1 MDAAG
6 RELPLKL
13 KKMVEAWIAAHE
25 DELLEQWENAQQNK
39 QVSIVG

>member
-1 MDAAG
+1 M
-6 RELPLKL
+6 PLKL